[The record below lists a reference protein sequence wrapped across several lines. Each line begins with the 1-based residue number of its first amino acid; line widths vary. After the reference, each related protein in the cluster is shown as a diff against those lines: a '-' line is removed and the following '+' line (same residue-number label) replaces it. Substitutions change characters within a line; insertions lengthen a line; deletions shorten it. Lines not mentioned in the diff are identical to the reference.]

1 MTKIEIFSLT
11 ACFRYVF
18 LEKNPLN
25 SYLRLGDLQCTIEV
39 TILNHTIVNRLISS
53 FF

>member
-18 LEKNPLN
+18 LEKNPLKKECATV
-25 SYLRLGDLQCTIEV
+25 SSGWCHYPTK
-39 TILNHTIVNRLISS
+39 IV
-53 FF
+53 